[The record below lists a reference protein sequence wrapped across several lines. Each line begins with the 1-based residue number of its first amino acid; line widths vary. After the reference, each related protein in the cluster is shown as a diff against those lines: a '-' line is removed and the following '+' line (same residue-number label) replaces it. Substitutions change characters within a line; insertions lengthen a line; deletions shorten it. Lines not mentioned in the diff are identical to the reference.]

1 MIAKLSEKKSYPWIV
16 VGLLWFVAL
25 LNYLDRQML
34 STMKT
39 AMMLDI
45 PELAKAENFGL
56 LMAIFLWIYALMSP
70 ISGIIADRTNRKN
83 MIVCSLF
90 IWSGVTMAMG
100 YATTFNQIY
109 VLRAIMGF
117 SEAFYIPA
125 ALSLI
130 ADYHQGSTRSFAIG
144 IHTTGIYLG
153 QALGGFGATISKQ
166 FSWHFTFHSVGLL
179 GIIYSILLI
188 FFIKEKKAYIL
199 DASQKLTIGTEF
211 KQMFKGL
218 GILFGN
224 ISFWVLLF
232 YFSAPSLPGWAAKN
246 WLPTLF
252 SEKLHMDM
260 ALAGPIA
267 TVSIAMSS
275 FVGVLIGGFISDK
288 WVIRNLKG
296 RIYTSIIGLSFTI
309 PALFLLGKCSSIEA
323 IVVGGMLFGLG
334 FGIFDTNNMPILC
347 QFVSPRYRA
356 TGYGI
361 MNFVGISAGA
371 VITEFLG
378 KVADKGGMEQV
389 FVLLIFVVLI
399 AIVLQLV
406 SLRPKT
412 INMTEEMAKS
422 E

>member
-1 MIAKLSEKKSYPWIV
+1 MIAKLNEKKCYPWIV

-34 STMKT
+34 STMKP
-39 AMMLDI
+39 AMMIDI

-56 LMAIFLWIYALMSP
+56 LMAVFLWIYALMSP
-70 ISGIIADRTNRKN
+70 ISGIIADRLNRKN
-83 MIVCSLF
+83 MIVGSLF
-90 IWSGVTMAMG
+90 VWSGVTMAMG

-109 VLRAIMGF
+109 ILRGIMGF

-130 ADYHQGSTRSFAIG
+130 VDYHQGSTRSFAIA

-153 QALGGFGATISKQ
+153 QALGGFGATISKH

-179 GIIYSILLI
+179 GVIYSIILI
-188 FFIKEKKAYIL
+188 FLIKEKKSYTL
-199 DASQKLTIGTEF
+199 NKDQKTKIQVEF
-211 KQMFKGL
+211 KQMLKGL

-252 SEKLHMDM
+252 SETLHLEM
-260 ALAGPIA
+260 AVAGPIA
-267 TVSIAMSS
+267 TVTIAMSS
-275 FVGVLIGGFISDK
+275 FVGVLVGGYISDK
-288 WVIRNLKG
+288 WVMRNLKG
-296 RIYTSIIGLSFTI
+296 RIYTSVIGLSFTI
-309 PALFLLGKCSSIEA
+309 PALFLLGNGISIEA
-323 IVVGGMLFGLG
+323 IITGGILFGLG

-347 QFVSPRYRA
+347 QFVSARYRA

-361 MNFVGISAGA
+361 MNLVGISAGA

-378 KVADKGGMEQV
+378 KAADNGGMGRV
-389 FVLLIFVVLI
+389 FVLLIVVVVI
-399 AIVLQLV
+399 AIILQLTT
-406 SLRPKT
+406 LHPKT
-412 INMTEEMAKS
+412 ANMTEEV
-422 E
+422 EL